1 MTTSAPKPC
10 AQAFVGRMSPN
21 ARLTY
26 ALGGTFKYE
35 LPASDVSLS
44 GVFDAMAGAK
54 GLMQVL
60 DWGVANATLE
70 EVFIK
75 FARQIGA
82 ETKDD

>member
-1 MTTSAPKPC
+1 MA
-10 AQAFVGRMSPN
+10 RMSPN

-54 GLMQVL
+54 GLMQVSEL
-60 DWGVANATLE
+60 VCLLH
-70 EVFIK
+70 
-75 FARQIGA
+75 
-82 ETKDD
+82 